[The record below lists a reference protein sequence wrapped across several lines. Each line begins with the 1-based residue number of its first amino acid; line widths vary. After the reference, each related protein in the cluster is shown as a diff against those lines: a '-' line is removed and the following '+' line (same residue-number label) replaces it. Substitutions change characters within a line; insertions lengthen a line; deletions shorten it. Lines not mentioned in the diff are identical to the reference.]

1 MEQSATPW
9 RVFDAPPS
17 EDGGESAGEQR
28 AASPAT
34 KPPTV
39 AGVPTTRLAIAG
51 VAGAI
56 LIGAIAVVLAL
67 SGSGGQIVD
76 APDASSAGPA
86 AAAML
91 AGGGDLVVDVT
102 GAVTKP
108 GVYHLPGGSRIGDAI
123 DAAGGFSP
131 RVDADKVASALNLA
145 ETLKD
150 GSQVHVPSR
159 DDPSSG
165 PSGSGTGGAGTG
177 GTGGG
182 GTLVDLNTATASEL
196 DALPG
201 IGPVTAAK
209 IIDSRTTTPF
219 TSIDELTSRKLVGE
233 KTFDQLKSLVTVR

>member
-9 RVFDAPPS
+9 RVFDAPAS
-17 EDGGESAGEQR
+17 EDDGDSAGEER

-34 KPPTV
+34 KPSSV

-76 APDASSAGPA
+76 APDASSAGPG

-91 AGGGDLVVDVT
+91 AGVGDIVVDVT

-108 GVYHLPGGSRIGDAI
+108 GVYHLPGDSRIGDAI

-150 GSQVHVPSR
+150 GSRIHVPSR

-165 PSGSGTGGAGTG
+165 PSDSGTGGAGA
-177 GTGGG
+177 GGG

-209 IIDSRTTTPF
+209 IIDSRTTTSF
-219 TSIDELTSRKLVGE
+219 TSVDELKSRKLVGE